1 MKEHTDTGKAA
12 YTEQQANISIMLVIA
27 IILMV
32 GVYMGCTQSSE
43 NDRLFQG
50 AVIAPIITLLSGIYT
65 FSYRGKGHL
74 TSRVVF
80 FILLALSIFSIGML
94 YYITELGKAFA
105 H

>member
-1 MKEHTDTGKAA
+1 MKEHTDTSKAA
-12 YTEQQANISIMLVIA
+12 YSEQQANISIMLVIG
-27 IILMV
+27 IILMF

-43 NDRLFQG
+43 NDRLSQG
-50 AVIAPIITLLSGIYT
+50 AMIIPIITILSGIYT

-80 FILLALSIFSIGML
+80 FILLALSIFSIGAL